1 MNLAGSI
8 TGEQDVRSP
17 FKSTKSQVC
26 QLLVCPQ
33 ICHLS
38 VEHLPGSRYS
48 HVKNNEFSV
57 TYGTLVSILVF
68 KNVIQSGQLQ

>member
-33 ICHLS
+33 NRSDILS
-38 VEHLPGSRYS
+38 VEQLPGTCNSQI
-48 HVKNNEFSV
+48 KNNEFSDV
-57 TYGTLVSILVF
+57 L
-68 KNVIQSGQLQ
+68 